1 MENQNQILPIAKAG
15 EVLGINDLDKL
26 QAAAK
31 RYGAL
36 VVVAGALLYI
46 NVDVFNSG
54 VQSEIQTKAVQAT
67 NRATKK
73 GEKGRSIGL
82 LRARLSRAPEL
93 IANKEIVVEAAKQLL
108 ANAKLPYDKFVA
120 KRKFIE
126 LEDSLKRLR
135 ENLVSDQAELDKI
148 LGEDPEA

>member
-15 EVLGINDLDKL
+15 EVIRISDLERL

-36 VVVAGALLYI
+36 VVVARALLYV

-54 VQSEIQTKAVQAT
+54 VQSEIQAKAVQAS

-73 GEKGRSIGL
+73 GERGRSIGL
-82 LRARLSRAPEL
+82 LRARLSRAPAL
-93 IANKEIVVEAAKQLL
+93 ISNKEIVVEAAKQVL
-108 ANAKLPYDKFVA
+108 ANAKLPYDKFVT

-126 LEDSLKRLR
+126 LEDGLKRLK
-135 ENLVSDQAELDKI
+135 ENLVNDQAELDKI
-148 LGEDPEA
+148 LGEDPVA